1 MSSSESESGPEEEQ
15 MTEVTGEHKVRAL
28 KAKLGVKLFDKAY
41 FPEATSSTDK
51 KAENSEEESDDEKPT
66 ESGFVRDNR
75 KRPREISSKR
85 PIKHNSL
92 VVVKKKVRY
101 DPRFECGEFDRVQ
114 YNRDY
119 AFIDDMRRQ
128 ELRQLKKAYRKEL
141 KEDAERAEQIRESA
155 RKLENQLRTADE
167 INAEL
172 EAKSEIRQENI
183 KRMNE
188 GKRPIYLNAKQMKTK
203 IMEKRFDKVKAKG
216 NVKGYLK
223 KRKEKA
229 LKKGV
234 NVDE

>member
-1 MSSSESESGPEEEQ
+1 MAKISSMPLS
-15 MTEVTGEHKVRAL
+15 KVRAL

-41 FPEATSSTDK
+41 FPEATSSTGE

-66 ESGFVRDNR
+66 ESGFMRDNR

-101 DPRFECGEFDRVQ
+101 DPRYECGEFDRVQ
-114 YNRDY
+114 FNRDY
-119 AFIDDMRRQ
+119 SNS
-128 ELRQLKKAYRKEL
+128 KKAYRKEVG
-141 KEDAERAEQIRESA
+141 EDGERAEQIRESA

-229 LKKGV
+229 LKKGI